1 MKKKLTAV
9 ICIIISFFLI
19 AGIMCARYIRGERK
33 AGEEN
38 YLLAAE
44 NVAYEINEY
53 LETGEKEYF
62 SRAAAD
68 IYQMSLMTDSADNIV
83 SESDTET
90 MEFLAAALQYNEDS
104 IINEA
109 ERLYDAFKYISQ
121 NSEVEYAYAQIKIA
135 LSNCGL

>member
-9 ICIIISFFLI
+9 ICIIISFFLVV
-19 AGIMCARYIRGERK
+19 GIMCARYIRSERK
-33 AGEEN
+33 SGEEN

-53 LETGEKEYF
+53 LETGKKEYF
-62 SRAAAD
+62 NRASAD
-68 IYQMSLMTDSADNIV
+68 IYQMSLMTASAGDIV
-83 SESDTET
+83 SESDAET

-104 IINEA
+104 LISEA

-135 LSNCGL
+135 LSNCGQ

>member
-9 ICIIISFFLI
+9 ICIIISFFLVS
-19 AGIMCARYIRGERK
+19 GIMCARYIRSERK

-53 LETGEKEYF
+53 LESGEKEYF
-62 SRAAAD
+62 SRAAGD
-68 IYQMSLMTDSADNIV
+68 IYQMSLMTNSIGDIV
-83 SESDTET
+83 SESDAET
-90 MEFLAAALQYNEDS
+90 MEFLATALQYNEDS
-104 IINEA
+104 LISEA
-109 ERLYDAFKYISQ
+109 ERLYDAFRYISQ
-121 NSEVEYAYAQIKIA
+121 NSETEYAYAQIKIA

>member
-9 ICIIISFFLI
+9 ICIIISFFLV
-19 AGIMCARYIRGERK
+19 AGIMCARYIRSERK

-38 YLLAAE
+38 YLLASE

-68 IYQMSLMTDSADNIV
+68 IYQMSLMTDSAGDIV
-83 SESDTET
+83 SESDAET
-90 MEFLAAALQYNEDS
+90 MEFLANALQYNEDS
-104 IINEA
+104 LISEA
-109 ERLYDAFKYISQ
+109 ERLYDAFRYISQ
-121 NSEVEYAYAQIKIA
+121 NSETGYAYAQIKIA